1 MDDFPPYTEPQ
12 FPVPEDERITV
23 FDWMALTCF
32 PAEFERQSHL
42 ADLAAA
48 STGPNSADART
59 PGQPSDA
66 ERLQMD

>member
-1 MDDFPPYTEPQ
+1 
-12 FPVPEDERITV
+12 
-23 FDWMALTCF
+23 MALTCF